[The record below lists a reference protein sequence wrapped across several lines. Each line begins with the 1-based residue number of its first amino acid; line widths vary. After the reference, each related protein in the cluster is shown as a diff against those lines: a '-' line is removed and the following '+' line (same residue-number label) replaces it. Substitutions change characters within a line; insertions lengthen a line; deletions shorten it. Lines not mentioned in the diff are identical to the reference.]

1 MPRFVILRHDTP
13 PDYQRP
19 VHWDLMLE
27 TDAALATW
35 ALPREPVAG
44 VTMIADVLGD
54 HRIEFLDYEGPLSG
68 NRGEVTRWDQGTFEL
83 LPATDDRRVVCLSG
97 SRFIGQVSM
106 RALSDRPGKV
116 EMRFEAMS
124 Q

>member
-68 NRGEVTRWDQGTFEL
+68 NRGEVTRWDHGTFES
-83 LPATDDRRVVCLSG
+83 LPATDDCRVVCLSG
-97 SRFIGQVSM
+97 SRFVGQVSM
-106 RALSDRPGKV
+106 RVLSDGQGKV
-116 EMRFEAMS
+116 EMQFEAMS